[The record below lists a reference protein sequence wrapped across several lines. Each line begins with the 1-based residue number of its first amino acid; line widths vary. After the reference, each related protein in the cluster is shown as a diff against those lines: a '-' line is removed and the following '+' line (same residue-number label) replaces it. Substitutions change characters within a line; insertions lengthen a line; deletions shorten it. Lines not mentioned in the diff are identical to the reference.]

1 MPSRKFACREAIR
14 LPDEQRE
21 ELCKAKS
28 QEAERDK
35 SGHRRKAFLLSVAHK
50 RRFKSSAA
58 YAASKICSGRNG
70 KPTVRRRTKMSFL
83 SRRGEAALHNR
94 LTHYNFAAASV

>member
-1 MPSRKFACREAIR
+1 MVLRDGEKAMLPFRACHKRLSSLAIAMLNGISKRSCATDRRKDKALTAMPSRKFACREAIR

-35 SGHRRKAFLLSVAHK
+35 SGHRRKASLLSAAH
-50 RRFKSSAA
+50 
-58 YAASKICSGRNG
+58 
-70 KPTVRRRTKMSFL
+70 
-83 SRRGEAALHNR
+83 
-94 LTHYNFAAASV
+94 